1 MKHLGTKTIET
12 RRLVLRKF
20 TLSDAEP
27 MYRNWASDP
36 EVTRYLLWPAHE
48 SEEETKGILKGWIA
62 AYEKPEKYEWCIE
75 LKEIGEAIGSIVVLK
90 IGILK
95 TLFIGALLSAG
106 TNLLFS
112 ALAGIGHSLPF
123 LVFTVS
129 ADNLSGGLASAAF
142 IAYLSGLTNVQ
153 YSATQYA
160 VFSSIMLI
168 LPKFLAGFSGVLVES
183 LGYSNFFIL
192 TAALG
197 VPVLVLIPII
207 GYLSRHRAPDK
218 N

>member
-1 MKHLGTKTIET
+1 M
-12 RRLVLRKF
+12 
-20 TLSDAEP
+20 
-27 MYRNWASDP
+27 
-36 EVTRYLLWPAHE
+36 
-48 SEEETKGILKGWIA
+48 
-62 AYEKPEKYEWCIE
+62 
-75 LKEIGEAIGSIVVLK
+75 
-90 IGILK
+90 
-95 TLFIGALLSAG
+95 
-106 TNLLFS
+106 FS

>member
-1 MKHLGTKTIET
+1 MGFTKEEVAAVSKIFGVVMTLVGT
-12 RRLVLRKF
+12 F
-20 TLSDAEP
+20 
-27 MYRNWASDP
+27 
-36 EVTRYLLWPAHE
+36 
-48 SEEETKGILKGWIA
+48 
-62 AYEKPEKYEWCIE
+62 
-75 LKEIGEAIGSIVVLK
+75 IGGIVVLR

-95 TLFIGALLSAG
+95 TLLVGALLSAG

-112 ALAGIGHSLPF
+112 ALAAIGHSLPF

-183 LGYSNFFIL
+183 VGYSNFFIL

-197 VPVLVLIPII
+197 IPVLVLIPII
-207 GYLSRHRAPDK
+207 GYLSRQQGSDK

>member
-1 MKHLGTKTIET
+1 MGFTKEEVAAVSKIFGVVMTLVGT
-12 RRLVLRKF
+12 F
-20 TLSDAEP
+20 
-27 MYRNWASDP
+27 
-36 EVTRYLLWPAHE
+36 
-48 SEEETKGILKGWIA
+48 
-62 AYEKPEKYEWCIE
+62 
-75 LKEIGEAIGSIVVLK
+75 IGGIVVLR

-95 TLFIGALLSAG
+95 TLFVGALLSAG

-183 LGYSNFFIL
+183 VGYSNFFIL

-197 VPVLVLIPII
+197 IPVLVLIPII
-207 GYLSRHRAPDK
+207 GYLSPQQGSDK